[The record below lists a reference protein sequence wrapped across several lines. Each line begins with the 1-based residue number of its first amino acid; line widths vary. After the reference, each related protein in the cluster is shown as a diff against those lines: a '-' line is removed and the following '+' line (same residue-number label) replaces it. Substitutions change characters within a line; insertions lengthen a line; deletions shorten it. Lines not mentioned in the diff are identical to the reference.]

1 MSHQHTTQTSGQ
13 GMLERVFKLREHGT
27 TARTEVIAGFT
38 TFLTMVY
45 IVFVNPQ
52 ILGVAG
58 MDTSAVFV
66 TTCLIAAFG
75 SIMMGLFANL
85 PVALAPAMGLNAF
98 FAFVVV
104 QAMGLPWQVGMG
116 AIFWGAIGL
125 LLLTIFRVR
134 YWMIAN
140 IPVSLRVGITSGI
153 GLFIGM
159 MGLKNAGVIVAN
171 PETLV
176 SIGNLTSHSVLLG
189 ILGFFIIAILASRNI
204 HAAVLVSIVVTTLL
218 GWMLGDVHYNGIVS
232 APPSVMTVVGHV
244 DLAGSFN
251 LGLKNAGVI
260 VANPETLVSIGN
272 LTSHSV
278 LLGILGFFIIAIL
291 ASRNIHAAVLVSIV
305 VTTLL
310 GWMLGDVHYNGIVS
324 APPSVMTVVGHV
336 DLAGSFNLGLAGVI
350 FSFML
355 VNLFDSSGT
364 LIGVTDKAGLADEKG
379 KFPRMKQAL
388 YVDSISSVTGSFIGT
403 SSVTAYI
410 ESSSGVSVGG
420 RTGLTAVVVG
430 LLFLLVIFLSPL
442 AGMVPG
448 YAAAGALIYVG
459 VLMTSSLARVNWQDL
474 TESVPAFITAVMM
487 PFSFS
492 ITEGIALGFISYCVM
507 KIGTGRLRD
516 LSPCVIIV
524 ALLFILKIVFIDA
537 H

>member
-1 MSHQHTTQTSGQ
+1 MSQQHTTQASGQ

-27 TARTEVIAGFT
+27 TARTEVIAGVT

-75 SIMMGLFANL
+75 SILMGLFANL

-116 AIFWGAIGL
+116 AIFWGAVGL

-189 ILGFFIIAILASRNI
+189 VLGFFIIAILASRNI
-204 HAAVLVSIVVTTLL
+204 HAAVLVSIIVTTLL
-218 GWMLGDVHYNGIVS
+218 GWMMGDVHYNGIVS
-232 APPSVMTVVGHV
+232 APPSV
-244 DLAGSFN
+244 
-251 LGLKNAGVI
+251 
-260 VANPETLVSIGN
+260 
-272 LTSHSV
+272 TS
-278 LLGILGFFIIAIL
+278 
-291 ASRNIHAAVLVSIV
+291 
-305 VTTLL
+305 
-310 GWMLGDVHYNGIVS
+310 
-324 APPSVMTVVGHV
+324 VVGHV

-388 YVDSISSVTGSFIGT
+388 FVDSISSVTGAFVGT

-430 LLFLLVIFLSPL
+430 ILFLLVIFLSPL
-442 AGMVPG
+442 AGMVPP

-516 LSPCVIIV
+516 LSPCVVIV
-524 ALLFILKIVFIDA
+524 ALLFVLKIVFIDA

>member
-1 MSHQHTTQTSGQ
+1 MSQQHTTQASGQ

-75 SIMMGLFANL
+75 SILMGLFANL

-116 AIFWGAIGL
+116 AIFWGAVGL

-189 ILGFFIIAILASRNI
+189 VLGFFIIAILASRNI
-204 HAAVLVSIVVTTLL
+204 HAAVLVSIIVTTLL
-218 GWMLGDVHYNGIVS
+218 GWMMGDVHYNGIVS
-232 APPSVMTVVGHV
+232 APPSV
-244 DLAGSFN
+244 
-251 LGLKNAGVI
+251 
-260 VANPETLVSIGN
+260 
-272 LTSHSV
+272 TS
-278 LLGILGFFIIAIL
+278 
-291 ASRNIHAAVLVSIV
+291 
-305 VTTLL
+305 
-310 GWMLGDVHYNGIVS
+310 
-324 APPSVMTVVGHV
+324 VVGHV

-388 YVDSISSVTGSFIGT
+388 FVDSISSVTGAFVGT

-430 LLFLLVIFLSPL
+430 ILFLLVIFLSPL
-442 AGMVPG
+442 AGMVPP
-448 YAAAGALIYVG
+448 YAAAGTLIYVG

-516 LSPCVIIV
+516 LSPCVVIV
-524 ALLFILKIVFIDA
+524 ALLFVLKIVFIDA

>member
-1 MSHQHTTQTSGQ
+1 MSQQHTTQASGQ

-75 SIMMGLFANL
+75 SILMGLFANL

-116 AIFWGAIGL
+116 AIFWGAVGL

-153 GLFIGM
+153 GLFSGM

-189 ILGFFIIAILASRNI
+189 VLGFFIIAILASRNI
-204 HAAVLVSIVVTTLL
+204 HAAVLVSIIVTTLL
-218 GWMLGDVHYNGIVS
+218 GWMMGDVHYNGIVS
-232 APPSVMTVVGHV
+232 APPSV
-244 DLAGSFN
+244 
-251 LGLKNAGVI
+251 
-260 VANPETLVSIGN
+260 
-272 LTSHSV
+272 TS
-278 LLGILGFFIIAIL
+278 
-291 ASRNIHAAVLVSIV
+291 
-305 VTTLL
+305 
-310 GWMLGDVHYNGIVS
+310 
-324 APPSVMTVVGHV
+324 VVGHV

-364 LIGVTDKAGLADEKG
+364 LIGVTDKAGLADAKG

-388 YVDSISSVTGSFIGT
+388 FVDSISSVTGAFVGT

-430 LLFLLVIFLSPL
+430 ILFLLVIFLSPL
-442 AGMVPG
+442 AGMVPP

-516 LSPCVIIV
+516 LSPCVVIV
-524 ALLFILKIVFIDA
+524 ALLFVLKIVFIDA

>member
-1 MSHQHTTQTSGQ
+1 MSQQQTSQAEGQ
-13 GMLERVFKLREHGT
+13 GLLERVFKLHAHGT
-27 TARTEVIAGFT
+27 TARTEVIAGVT

-52 ILGVAG
+52 ILGAAG

-75 SIMMGLFANL
+75 SILMGLLANL

-104 QAMGLPWQVGMG
+104 GAMGLSWQVGMG
-116 AIFWGAIGL
+116 AIFWGAVGL

-140 IPVSLRVGITSGI
+140 IPVSLRIGITSGI

-176 SIGNLTSHSVLLG
+176 AIGNLTSHTTLLG
-189 ILGFFIIAILASRNI
+189 VLGFFIIAILASRNI
-204 HAAVLVSIVVTTLL
+204 HAAVLVSIIVTTLL
-218 GWMLGDVHYNGIVS
+218 GLAFGDVHFKGVVS
-232 APPSVMTVVGHV
+232 EPPSVMTVLGHV
-244 DLAGSFN
+244 DLAGS
-251 LGLKNAGVI
+251 LDI
-260 VANPETLVSIGN
+260 
-272 LTSHSV
+272 
-278 LLGILGFFIIAIL
+278 
-291 ASRNIHAAVLVSIV
+291 
-305 VTTLL
+305 
-310 GWMLGDVHYNGIVS
+310 
-324 APPSVMTVVGHV
+324 
-336 DLAGSFNLGLAGVI
+336 GLAGVI

-364 LIGVTDKAGLADEKG
+364 LIGVTDKAGLADESG

-388 YVDSISSVTGSFIGT
+388 YVDSISSVAGSFIGT

-410 ESSSGVSVGG
+410 ESSSGVSIGG

-442 AGMVPG
+442 AGMVPP

-459 VLMTSSLARVNWQDL
+459 VLMTSSLSRVKWDDL
-474 TESVPAFITAVMM
+474 TEAVPAFITAVMM

-507 KIGTGRLRD
+507 KIFTGRLRD
-516 LSPCVIIV
+516 LNACVLVV
-524 ALLFILKIVFIDA
+524 ALLFLLKIVFIDA

>member
-1 MSHQHTTQTSGQ
+1 MSQQHTTQASGQ

-52 ILGVAG
+52 ILGIAG

-75 SIMMGLFANL
+75 SILMGLFANL

-116 AIFWGAIGL
+116 AIFWGAVGL

-189 ILGFFIIAILASRNI
+189 VLGFFIIAILASRNI
-204 HAAVLVSIVVTTLL
+204 HAAVLVSIIVTTLL
-218 GWMLGDVHYNGIVS
+218 GWMMGDVHYNGIVS
-232 APPSVMTVVGHV
+232 APPSV
-244 DLAGSFN
+244 
-251 LGLKNAGVI
+251 
-260 VANPETLVSIGN
+260 
-272 LTSHSV
+272 TS
-278 LLGILGFFIIAIL
+278 
-291 ASRNIHAAVLVSIV
+291 
-305 VTTLL
+305 
-310 GWMLGDVHYNGIVS
+310 
-324 APPSVMTVVGHV
+324 VVGHV

-364 LIGVTDKAGLADEKG
+364 LIGVTDKAGLADAKG

-388 YVDSISSVTGSFIGT
+388 FVDSISSVTGAFVGT

-430 LLFLLVIFLSPL
+430 ILFLLVIFLSPL
-442 AGMVPG
+442 AGMVPP

-516 LSPCVIIV
+516 LSPCVVIV
-524 ALLFILKIVFIDA
+524 ALLFVLKIVFIDA

>member
-1 MSHQHTTQTSGQ
+1 MSQQHTTQASGQ

-75 SIMMGLFANL
+75 SILMGLFANL

-116 AIFWGAIGL
+116 AIFWGAVGL

-189 ILGFFIIAILASRNI
+189 VLGFFIIAILASRNI
-204 HAAVLVSIVVTTLL
+204 HAAVLVSIIVTTLL
-218 GWMLGDVHYNGIVS
+218 GWMMGEVHYNGIVS
-232 APPSVMTVVGHV
+232 APPSV
-244 DLAGSFN
+244 
-251 LGLKNAGVI
+251 
-260 VANPETLVSIGN
+260 
-272 LTSHSV
+272 TS
-278 LLGILGFFIIAIL
+278 
-291 ASRNIHAAVLVSIV
+291 
-305 VTTLL
+305 
-310 GWMLGDVHYNGIVS
+310 
-324 APPSVMTVVGHV
+324 VVGHV

-388 YVDSISSVTGSFIGT
+388 FVDSISSVTGAFVGT

-430 LLFLLVIFLSPL
+430 ILFLLVIFLSPL
-442 AGMVPG
+442 AGMVPP

-516 LSPCVIIV
+516 LSPCVVIV
-524 ALLFILKIVFIDA
+524 ALLFVLKIVFIDA

>member
-1 MSHQHTTQTSGQ
+1 MSQQHTTQASGQ

-45 IVFVNPQ
+45 IVFINPQ

-75 SIMMGLFANL
+75 SILMGLFANL

-116 AIFWGAIGL
+116 AIFWGAVGL

-189 ILGFFIIAILASRNI
+189 VLGFFIIAILASRNI
-204 HAAVLVSIVVTTLL
+204 HAAVLVSIIVTTLL
-218 GWMLGDVHYNGIVS
+218 GWIMGDVHYNGIVS
-232 APPSVMTVVGHV
+232 APPSV
-244 DLAGSFN
+244 
-251 LGLKNAGVI
+251 
-260 VANPETLVSIGN
+260 
-272 LTSHSV
+272 TS
-278 LLGILGFFIIAIL
+278 
-291 ASRNIHAAVLVSIV
+291 
-305 VTTLL
+305 
-310 GWMLGDVHYNGIVS
+310 
-324 APPSVMTVVGHV
+324 VVGHV

-388 YVDSISSVTGSFIGT
+388 FVDSISSVTGAFVGT

-430 LLFLLVIFLSPL
+430 ILFLLVIFLSPL
-442 AGMVPG
+442 AGMVPP

-516 LSPCVIIV
+516 LSPCVVIV
-524 ALLFILKIVFIDA
+524 ALLFVLKIVFIDA

>member
-1 MSHQHTTQTSGQ
+1 
-13 GMLERVFKLREHGT
+13 
-27 TARTEVIAGFT
+27 
-38 TFLTMVY
+38 
-45 IVFVNPQ
+45 
-52 ILGVAG
+52 
-58 MDTSAVFV
+58 
-66 TTCLIAAFG
+66 IAAFG
-75 SIMMGLFANL
+75 SILMGLFANL

-116 AIFWGAIGL
+116 AIFWGAVGL

-140 IPVSLRVGITSGI
+140 IPLSLRVGITSGI

-176 SIGNLTSHSVLLG
+176 SIGHLTSHSVLLG
-189 ILGFFIIAILASRNI
+189 VLGFFIIAILASRNI

-218 GWMLGDVHYNGIVS
+218 GWMLGDVHYTGIVS
-232 APPSVMTVVGHV
+232 APPSVASVIGQV
-244 DLAGSFN
+244 DLA
-251 LGLKNAGVI
+251 
-260 VANPETLVSIGN
+260 
-272 LTSHSV
+272 
-278 LLGILGFFIIAIL
+278 
-291 ASRNIHAAVLVSIV
+291 
-305 VTTLL
+305 
-310 GWMLGDVHYNGIVS
+310 
-324 APPSVMTVVGHV
+324 
-336 DLAGSFNLGLAGVI
+336 
-350 FSFML
+350 
-355 VNLFDSSGT
+355 
-364 LIGVTDKAGLADEKG
+364 
-379 KFPRMKQAL
+379 
-388 YVDSISSVTGSFIGT
+388 GSFIGT

-430 LLFLLVIFLSPL
+430 ILFLLVIFLSPL

-459 VLMTSSLARVNWQDL
+459 VLMTSSLARVKWSDL
-474 TESVPAFITAVMM
+474 TEAVPAFITAVMM

-507 KIGTGRLRD
+507 KIGTGRLRE

-524 ALLFILKIVFIDA
+524 SLLFVLKIVFIDA

>member
-1 MSHQHTTQTSGQ
+1 MSQQHTTQASGQ

-75 SIMMGLFANL
+75 SILMGLFANL

-116 AIFWGAIGL
+116 AIFWGAVGL

-189 ILGFFIIAILASRNI
+189 VLGFFIIAILASRNI
-204 HAAVLVSIVVTTLL
+204 HAAVLVSIIVTTLL
-218 GWMLGDVHYNGIVS
+218 GWMMGDVHYNGIVS
-232 APPSVMTVVGHV
+232 APPSV
-244 DLAGSFN
+244 
-251 LGLKNAGVI
+251 
-260 VANPETLVSIGN
+260 
-272 LTSHSV
+272 TS
-278 LLGILGFFIIAIL
+278 
-291 ASRNIHAAVLVSIV
+291 
-305 VTTLL
+305 
-310 GWMLGDVHYNGIVS
+310 
-324 APPSVMTVVGHV
+324 VVGHV

-388 YVDSISSVTGSFIGT
+388 FVDSISSVTGAFVGT

-430 LLFLLVIFLSPL
+430 ILFLLVIFLSPL
-442 AGMVPG
+442 AGMVPP

-459 VLMTSSLARVNWQDL
+459 VLMTASLARVNWQDL

-516 LSPCVIIV
+516 LSPCVVIV
-524 ALLFILKIVFIDA
+524 ALLFVLKIVFIDA

>member
-1 MSHQHTTQTSGQ
+1 MSQQHTTQASGQ

-75 SIMMGLFANL
+75 SILMGLFANL

-116 AIFWGAIGL
+116 AIFWGAVGL

-189 ILGFFIIAILASRNI
+189 VLGFFIIAILASRNI
-204 HAAVLVSIVVTTLL
+204 HAAVLVSIIVTTLL
-218 GWMLGDVHYNGIVS
+218 GWMMGDVHYNGIVS
-232 APPSVMTVVGHV
+232 TPPSV
-244 DLAGSFN
+244 
-251 LGLKNAGVI
+251 
-260 VANPETLVSIGN
+260 
-272 LTSHSV
+272 TS
-278 LLGILGFFIIAIL
+278 
-291 ASRNIHAAVLVSIV
+291 
-305 VTTLL
+305 
-310 GWMLGDVHYNGIVS
+310 
-324 APPSVMTVVGHV
+324 VVGHV

-379 KFPRMKQAL
+379 KFPCMKQAL
-388 YVDSISSVTGSFIGT
+388 FVDSISSVTGAFVGT

-430 LLFLLVIFLSPL
+430 ILFLLVIFLSPL
-442 AGMVPG
+442 AGMVPP

-516 LSPCVIIV
+516 LSPCVVIV
-524 ALLFILKIVFIDA
+524 ALLFVLKIVFIDA

>member
-232 APPSVMTVVGHV
+232 AQ
-244 DLAGSFN
+244 
-251 LGLKNAGVI
+251 
-260 VANPETLVSIGN
+260 
-272 LTSHSV
+272 
-278 LLGILGFFIIAIL
+278 
-291 ASRNIHAAVLVSIV
+291 
-305 VTTLL
+305 
-310 GWMLGDVHYNGIVS
+310 
-324 APPSVMTVVGHV
+324 PSVMTVVGHV

>member
-1 MSHQHTTQTSGQ
+1 MSQQHTTQASDQ

-75 SIMMGLFANL
+75 SILMGLFANL

-116 AIFWGAIGL
+116 AIFWGAVGL

-189 ILGFFIIAILASRNI
+189 VLGFFIIAILASRNI
-204 HAAVLVSIVVTTLL
+204 HAAVLVSIIVTTLL
-218 GWMLGDVHYNGIVS
+218 GWMMGDVHYNGIVS
-232 APPSVMTVVGHV
+232 APPSV
-244 DLAGSFN
+244 
-251 LGLKNAGVI
+251 
-260 VANPETLVSIGN
+260 
-272 LTSHSV
+272 TS
-278 LLGILGFFIIAIL
+278 
-291 ASRNIHAAVLVSIV
+291 
-305 VTTLL
+305 
-310 GWMLGDVHYNGIVS
+310 
-324 APPSVMTVVGHV
+324 VVGHV

-364 LIGVTDKAGLADEKG
+364 LIGVTDKAGLADAKG

-388 YVDSISSVTGSFIGT
+388 FVDSISSVTGAFVGT

-430 LLFLLVIFLSPL
+430 ILFLLVIFLSPL
-442 AGMVPG
+442 AGMVPP

-516 LSPCVIIV
+516 LSPCVVIV
-524 ALLFILKIVFIDA
+524 ALLFVLKIVFIDA

>member
-1 MSHQHTTQTSGQ
+1 MRGRNRCRTNKLSEKNYHTTAPGVAFWYRITANFPSFLRKLIMSQQHTTQASGQ

-75 SIMMGLFANL
+75 SILMGLFANL

-116 AIFWGAIGL
+116 AIFWGAVGL

-189 ILGFFIIAILASRNI
+189 VLGFFIIAILASRNI
-204 HAAVLVSIVVTTLL
+204 HAAVLVSLIVTTLL
-218 GWMLGDVHYNGIVS
+218 GWMMGDVHYNGIVS
-232 APPSVMTVVGHV
+232 APPSV
-244 DLAGSFN
+244 
-251 LGLKNAGVI
+251 
-260 VANPETLVSIGN
+260 
-272 LTSHSV
+272 TS
-278 LLGILGFFIIAIL
+278 
-291 ASRNIHAAVLVSIV
+291 
-305 VTTLL
+305 
-310 GWMLGDVHYNGIVS
+310 
-324 APPSVMTVVGHV
+324 VVGHV

-388 YVDSISSVTGSFIGT
+388 FVDSISSVTGAFVGT

-430 LLFLLVIFLSPL
+430 ILFLLVIFLSPL
-442 AGMVPG
+442 AGMVPP

-516 LSPCVIIV
+516 LSPCVVIV
-524 ALLFILKIVFIDA
+524 ALLFVLKIVFIDA

>member
-1 MSHQHTTQTSGQ
+1 MSKPNLDTEQ
-13 GMLERVFKLREHGT
+13 GLLERVFKLKQHGT
-27 TARTEVIAGFT
+27 TARTELIAGIT

-58 MDTSAVFV
+58 MDVQAVFV

-75 SIMMGLFANL
+75 SIFMGLLANL

-104 QAMGLPWQVGMG
+104 GAMGISWQVGMG
-116 AIFWGAIGL
+116 AIFWGAIGF
-125 LLLTIFRVR
+125 LLLTIFRIR

-140 IPVSLRVGITSGI
+140 IPLSLRVGITSGI
-153 GLFIGM
+153 GLFIAM
-159 MGLKNAGVIVAN
+159 MGLKNAGIVVAN
-171 PETLV
+171 PDTLV
-176 SIGNLTSHSVLLG
+176 AVGNLTSHSVLLG
-189 ILGFFIIAILASRNI
+189 ALGFFIIAVLASRNI
-204 HAAVLVSIVVTTLL
+204 HAAVLVSIVVTTLI
-218 GWMLGDVHYNGIVS
+218 GWALGDVHYSGVFS
-232 APPSVMTVVGHV
+232 MPPSVTSVVGQV
-244 DLAGSFN
+244 DLAGALNISM
-251 LGLKNAGVI
+251 AGI
-260 VANPETLVSIGN
+260 
-272 LTSHSV
+272 
-278 LLGILGFFIIAIL
+278 
-291 ASRNIHAAVLVSIV
+291 
-305 VTTLL
+305 
-310 GWMLGDVHYNGIVS
+310 
-324 APPSVMTVVGHV
+324 
-336 DLAGSFNLGLAGVI
+336 I

-364 LIGVTDKAGLADEKG
+364 LIGVTDKAGLTDHKG

-388 YVDSISSVTGSFIGT
+388 YVDSISSVAGAFIGT

-430 LLFLLVIFLSPL
+430 ILFLLVIFISPL
-442 AGMVPG
+442 AGMVPA

-459 VLMTSSLARVNWQDL
+459 VLMTSSLARVKWDDL
-474 TESVPAFITAVMM
+474 TEAVPAFVTAVMM

-492 ITEGIALGFISYCVM
+492 ITEGIALGFISYCLM
-507 KIGTGRLRD
+507 KLGTGRWREI
-516 LSPCVIIV
+516 SPCVVVV
-524 ALLFILKIVFIDA
+524 ALLFVLKIAFVD

>member
-1 MSHQHTTQTSGQ
+1 MSQQHTTQASGQ

-75 SIMMGLFANL
+75 SILMGLFANL

-116 AIFWGAIGL
+116 AIFWGAVGL

-189 ILGFFIIAILASRNI
+189 VLGFFIIAILASRNI
-204 HAAVLVSIVVTTLL
+204 HAAVLVSIIVTTLL
-218 GWMLGDVHYNGIVS
+218 GWMMGDVHYNGIVS
-232 APPSVMTVVGHV
+232 APPSV
-244 DLAGSFN
+244 
-251 LGLKNAGVI
+251 
-260 VANPETLVSIGN
+260 
-272 LTSHSV
+272 TS
-278 LLGILGFFIIAIL
+278 
-291 ASRNIHAAVLVSIV
+291 
-305 VTTLL
+305 
-310 GWMLGDVHYNGIVS
+310 
-324 APPSVMTVVGHV
+324 VVGHV

-364 LIGVTDKAGLADEKG
+364 VIGVTDKAGLADEKG

-388 YVDSISSVTGSFIGT
+388 FVDSISSVTGAFVGT

-430 LLFLLVIFLSPL
+430 ILFLLVIFLSPL
-442 AGMVPG
+442 AGMVPP

-516 LSPCVIIV
+516 LSPCVVIV
-524 ALLFILKIVFIDA
+524 ALLFVLKIVFIDA

>member
-1 MSHQHTTQTSGQ
+1 MSKPVSGLDVEQ
-13 GMLERVFKLREHGT
+13 GLLGRVFKLKQHGT
-27 TARTEVIAGFT
+27 TARTETIAGIT

-52 ILGVAG
+52 ILGAAG
-58 MDTSAVFV
+58 MDTQAVFV

-75 SIMMGLFANL
+75 SIFMGLLANL

-104 QAMGLPWQVGMG
+104 GAMGISWQIGMG
-116 AIFWGAIGL
+116 AIFWGAVGL

-140 IPVSLRVGITSGI
+140 IPMSLRVGITSGI

-159 MGLKNAGVIVAN
+159 MGLKNAGIVVAN
-171 PETLV
+171 PDTLV
-176 SIGNLTSHSVLLG
+176 TIGSLTSHNVLLG
-189 ILGFFIIAILASRNI
+189 ALGFFIIAVLSSRNF
-204 HAAVLVSIVVTTLL
+204 HAAVLISIVVTTLI
-218 GWMLGDVHYNGIVS
+218 GWALSDVKYGGVFS
-232 APPSVMTVVGHV
+232 MPPNITSVVGQV
-244 DLAGSFN
+244 DLAGA
-251 LGLKNAGVI
+251 L
-260 VANPETLVSIGN
+260 
-272 LTSHSV
+272 
-278 LLGILGFFIIAIL
+278 
-291 ASRNIHAAVLVSIV
+291 NI
-305 VTTLL
+305 
-310 GWMLGDVHYNGIVS
+310 
-324 APPSVMTVVGHV
+324 
-336 DLAGSFNLGLAGVI
+336 GLAGVI

-364 LIGVTDKAGLADEKG
+364 LIGVTDKAGLTDDKG

-388 YVDSISSVTGSFIGT
+388 YVDSISSVAGSFVGT

-410 ESSSGVSVGG
+410 ESSAGVSVGG
-420 RTGLTAVVVG
+420 RTGLTAVVTG
-430 LLFLLVIFLSPL
+430 ILFLLVIFLSPL
-442 AGMVPG
+442 AGMVPA

-459 VLMTSSLARVNWQDL
+459 VLMTSSLARVKWDDL
-474 TESVPAFITAVMM
+474 TEAVPAFVTAVMM

-507 KIGTGRLRD
+507 KLGTGRWREI
-516 LSPCVIIV
+516 SPCVVVV
-524 ALLFILKIVFIDA
+524 ALLFVLKIVFVDG

>member
-1 MSHQHTTQTSGQ
+1 MSQQHTTQASGQ

-75 SIMMGLFANL
+75 SILMGLFANL

-116 AIFWGAIGL
+116 AIFWGAVGL

-176 SIGNLTSHSVLLG
+176 SIGNLTSHNVLLG
-189 ILGFFIIAILASRNI
+189 VLGFFIIAILASRNI
-204 HAAVLVSIVVTTLL
+204 HAAVLVSIIVTTLL
-218 GWMLGDVHYNGIVS
+218 GWMMGDVHYNGIVS
-232 APPSVMTVVGHV
+232 APPSV
-244 DLAGSFN
+244 
-251 LGLKNAGVI
+251 
-260 VANPETLVSIGN
+260 
-272 LTSHSV
+272 TS
-278 LLGILGFFIIAIL
+278 
-291 ASRNIHAAVLVSIV
+291 
-305 VTTLL
+305 
-310 GWMLGDVHYNGIVS
+310 
-324 APPSVMTVVGHV
+324 VVGHV

-388 YVDSISSVTGSFIGT
+388 FVDSISSVTGAFVGT

-430 LLFLLVIFLSPL
+430 ILFLLVIFLSPL
-442 AGMVPG
+442 AGMVPP

-516 LSPCVIIV
+516 LSPCVVIV
-524 ALLFILKIVFIDA
+524 ALLFVLKIVFIDA

>member
-1 MSHQHTTQTSGQ
+1 MSQQHTTQASGQ
-13 GMLERVFKLREHGT
+13 GMLERVFKLRENGT

-75 SIMMGLFANL
+75 SILMGLFANL

-116 AIFWGAIGL
+116 AIFWGAVGL

-189 ILGFFIIAILASRNI
+189 VLGFFIIAILASRNI
-204 HAAVLVSIVVTTLL
+204 HAAVLVSIIVTTLL
-218 GWMLGDVHYNGIVS
+218 GWMMGDVHYNGIVS
-232 APPSVMTVVGHV
+232 APPSV
-244 DLAGSFN
+244 
-251 LGLKNAGVI
+251 
-260 VANPETLVSIGN
+260 
-272 LTSHSV
+272 TS
-278 LLGILGFFIIAIL
+278 
-291 ASRNIHAAVLVSIV
+291 
-305 VTTLL
+305 
-310 GWMLGDVHYNGIVS
+310 
-324 APPSVMTVVGHV
+324 VVGHV

-364 LIGVTDKAGLADEKG
+364 LIGVTDKAGLADAKG

-388 YVDSISSVTGSFIGT
+388 FVDSISSVTGAFVGT

-430 LLFLLVIFLSPL
+430 ILFLLVIFLSPL
-442 AGMVPG
+442 AGMVPP

-516 LSPCVIIV
+516 LSPCVVIV
-524 ALLFILKIVFIDA
+524 ALLFVLKIVFIDA

>member
-1 MSHQHTTQTSGQ
+1 MSQQHTTQASGQ

-75 SIMMGLFANL
+75 SILMGLFANL

-116 AIFWGAIGL
+116 AIFWGAVGL

-189 ILGFFIIAILASRNI
+189 VLGFFIIAILASRNI
-204 HAAVLVSIVVTTLL
+204 HAAVLVSIIVTTLL
-218 GWMLGDVHYNGIVS
+218 GWMMGDVHYNGIVS
-232 APPSVMTVVGHV
+232 APPSV
-244 DLAGSFN
+244 
-251 LGLKNAGVI
+251 
-260 VANPETLVSIGN
+260 
-272 LTSHSV
+272 TS
-278 LLGILGFFIIAIL
+278 
-291 ASRNIHAAVLVSIV
+291 
-305 VTTLL
+305 
-310 GWMLGDVHYNGIVS
+310 
-324 APPSVMTVVGHV
+324 VVGHV

-388 YVDSISSVTGSFIGT
+388 FVDSISSVTGAFVGT

-430 LLFLLVIFLSPL
+430 ILFQLVIFLSPL
-442 AGMVPG
+442 AGMVPP

-516 LSPCVIIV
+516 LSPCVVIV
-524 ALLFILKIVFIDA
+524 ALLFVLKIVFIDG

>member
-1 MSHQHTTQTSGQ
+1 MRGRNRCRTNKLSEKNYHTTAPGVAFWYRITANFPSFLRKLIMSQQHTTQASGQ

-75 SIMMGLFANL
+75 SILMGLFANL

-116 AIFWGAIGL
+116 AIFWGAVGL

-189 ILGFFIIAILASRNI
+189 VLGFFIIAILASRNI
-204 HAAVLVSIVVTTLL
+204 HAAVLVSIIVTMLL
-218 GWMLGDVHYNGIVS
+218 GWMMGDVHYNGIVS
-232 APPSVMTVVGHV
+232 APPSV
-244 DLAGSFN
+244 
-251 LGLKNAGVI
+251 
-260 VANPETLVSIGN
+260 
-272 LTSHSV
+272 TS
-278 LLGILGFFIIAIL
+278 
-291 ASRNIHAAVLVSIV
+291 
-305 VTTLL
+305 
-310 GWMLGDVHYNGIVS
+310 
-324 APPSVMTVVGHV
+324 VVGHV

-364 LIGVTDKAGLADEKG
+364 LIGVTDKAGLADAKG

-388 YVDSISSVTGSFIGT
+388 FVDSISSVTGAFVGT

-430 LLFLLVIFLSPL
+430 ILFLLVIFLSPL
-442 AGMVPG
+442 AGMVPP

-516 LSPCVIIV
+516 LSPCVVIV
-524 ALLFILKIVFIDA
+524 ALLFVLKIVFIDG

>member
-1 MSHQHTTQTSGQ
+1 
-13 GMLERVFKLREHGT
+13 
-27 TARTEVIAGFT
+27 
-38 TFLTMVY
+38 
-45 IVFVNPQ
+45 
-52 ILGVAG
+52 
-58 MDTSAVFV
+58 
-66 TTCLIAAFG
+66 
-75 SIMMGLFANL
+75 
-85 PVALAPAMGLNAF
+85 
-98 FAFVVV
+98 
-104 QAMGLPWQVGMG
+104 
-116 AIFWGAIGL
+116 
-125 LLLTIFRVR
+125 
-134 YWMIAN
+134 
-140 IPVSLRVGITSGI
+140 
-153 GLFIGM
+153 
-159 MGLKNAGVIVAN
+159 
-171 PETLV
+171 
-176 SIGNLTSHSVLLG
+176 
-189 ILGFFIIAILASRNI
+189 
-204 HAAVLVSIVVTTLL
+204 
-218 GWMLGDVHYNGIVS
+218 
-232 APPSVMTVVGHV
+232 
-244 DLAGSFN
+244 
-251 LGLKNAGVI
+251 
-260 VANPETLVSIGN
+260 
-272 LTSHSV
+272 
-278 LLGILGFFIIAIL
+278 
-291 ASRNIHAAVLVSIV
+291 
-305 VTTLL
+305 
-310 GWMLGDVHYNGIVS
+310 
-324 APPSVMTVVGHV
+324 MTVVGHV

-442 AGMVPG
+442 AEWYQDTRCSWRVD
-448 YAAAGALIYVG
+448 LRWRVDD
-459 VLMTSSLARVNWQDL
+459 LKSCSRELADL

-524 ALLFILKIVFIDA
+524 ALMFILKIVFIDA

>member
-1 MSHQHTTQTSGQ
+1 MSQQHTTQASGQ

-75 SIMMGLFANL
+75 SILMGLFANL

-116 AIFWGAIGL
+116 AIFWGAVGL
-125 LLLTIFRVR
+125 LLLTIFRMR

-189 ILGFFIIAILASRNI
+189 VLGFFIIAILASRNI
-204 HAAVLVSIVVTTLL
+204 HAAVLVSIIVTTLL
-218 GWMLGDVHYNGIVS
+218 GWMMGDVHYNGIVS
-232 APPSVMTVVGHV
+232 APPSV
-244 DLAGSFN
+244 
-251 LGLKNAGVI
+251 
-260 VANPETLVSIGN
+260 
-272 LTSHSV
+272 TS
-278 LLGILGFFIIAIL
+278 
-291 ASRNIHAAVLVSIV
+291 
-305 VTTLL
+305 
-310 GWMLGDVHYNGIVS
+310 
-324 APPSVMTVVGHV
+324 VVGHV

-388 YVDSISSVTGSFIGT
+388 FVDSISSVTGAFVGT

-430 LLFLLVIFLSPL
+430 ILFLLVIFLSPL
-442 AGMVPG
+442 AGMVPP

-507 KIGTGRLRD
+507 KIGTGRFRD
-516 LSPCVIIV
+516 LSPCVIVV
-524 ALLFILKIVFIDA
+524 ALLFVLKIVFIDA

>member
-1 MSHQHTTQTSGQ
+1 MRGRNRCRTNKLSEKNYHTTAPGVAFWYRITANFPSFLRKLIMSQQHTTQASGQ

-75 SIMMGLFANL
+75 SILMGLFANL

-116 AIFWGAIGL
+116 AIFWGAVGL

-189 ILGFFIIAILASRNI
+189 VLGFFIIAILASRNI
-204 HAAVLVSIVVTTLL
+204 HAAVLVSIIVTTLL
-218 GWMLGDVHYNGIVS
+218 GWMMGDVHYNGIVS
-232 APPSVMTVVGHV
+232 APPSV
-244 DLAGSFN
+244 
-251 LGLKNAGVI
+251 
-260 VANPETLVSIGN
+260 
-272 LTSHSV
+272 TS
-278 LLGILGFFIIAIL
+278 
-291 ASRNIHAAVLVSIV
+291 
-305 VTTLL
+305 
-310 GWMLGDVHYNGIVS
+310 
-324 APPSVMTVVGHV
+324 VVGHV

-388 YVDSISSVTGSFIGT
+388 FVDSISSVTGAFVGT

-430 LLFLLVIFLSPL
+430 ILFLLVIFLSPL
-442 AGMVPG
+442 AGMVPP

-459 VLMTSSLARVNWQDL
+459 VLMTSSLERVNWQDL

-516 LSPCVIIV
+516 LSPCVVIV
-524 ALLFILKIVFIDA
+524 ALLFVLKIVFIDA

>member
-1 MSHQHTTQTSGQ
+1 MSQQQTSQSSGP
-13 GMLERVFKLREHGT
+13 GLLERVFKLREHGT
-27 TARTEVIAGFT
+27 TARTEAIAGFT

-116 AIFWGAIGL
+116 AIFWGAVGL

-140 IPVSLRVGITSGI
+140 IPVSLRIGITSGI

-218 GWMLGDVHYNGIVS
+218 GWLLGDVHYTGIVS
-232 APPSVMTVVGHV
+232 MPPSVTTVIGHV
-244 DLAGSFN
+244 DLAGS
-251 LGLKNAGVI
+251 L
-260 VANPETLVSIGN
+260 
-272 LTSHSV
+272 
-278 LLGILGFFIIAIL
+278 
-291 ASRNIHAAVLVSIV
+291 
-305 VTTLL
+305 
-310 GWMLGDVHYNGIVS
+310 
-324 APPSVMTVVGHV
+324 
-336 DLAGSFNLGLAGVI
+336 NLGLAGVI

-364 LIGVTDKAGLADEKG
+364 LIGVTDKAGLADAQG
-379 KFPRMKQAL
+379 KFPRMTQAL
-388 YVDSISSVTGSFIGT
+388 FVDSVSSVAGSFIGT

-442 AGMVPG
+442 AGMVPA

-459 VLMTSSLARVNWQDL
+459 VLMTSSLARVKWDDL

-516 LSPCVIIV
+516 LSPCVIV
-524 ALLFILKIVFIDA
+524 VSLLFVLKIVFIDA

>member
-1 MSHQHTTQTSGQ
+1 MSQQHTTQASGQ

-75 SIMMGLFANL
+75 SILMGLFANL

-116 AIFWGAIGL
+116 AIFLGAVGL

-189 ILGFFIIAILASRNI
+189 VLGFFIIAILASRNI
-204 HAAVLVSIVVTTLL
+204 HAAVLVSIIVTTLL
-218 GWMLGDVHYNGIVS
+218 GWMMGDVHYNGIVS
-232 APPSVMTVVGHV
+232 APPSV
-244 DLAGSFN
+244 
-251 LGLKNAGVI
+251 
-260 VANPETLVSIGN
+260 
-272 LTSHSV
+272 TS
-278 LLGILGFFIIAIL
+278 
-291 ASRNIHAAVLVSIV
+291 
-305 VTTLL
+305 
-310 GWMLGDVHYNGIVS
+310 
-324 APPSVMTVVGHV
+324 VVGHV

-388 YVDSISSVTGSFIGT
+388 FVDSISSVTGAFVGT

-430 LLFLLVIFLSPL
+430 ILFLLVIFLSPL
-442 AGMVPG
+442 AGMVPP

-516 LSPCVIIV
+516 LSPCVVIV
-524 ALLFILKIVFIDA
+524 ALLFVLKIVFIDA

>member
-104 QAMGLPWQVGMG
+104 QAMGLPWQIGMG
-116 AIFWGAIGL
+116 AIFWGAVGL

-189 ILGFFIIAILASRNI
+189 MLGFFIIAILASRNI

-218 GWMLGDVHYNGIVS
+218 GWMLGDVHYSGIVS
-232 APPSVMTVVGHV
+232 APPSVTSVVGQ
-244 DLAGSFN
+244 
-251 LGLKNAGVI
+251 
-260 VANPETLVSIGN
+260 
-272 LTSHSV
+272 
-278 LLGILGFFIIAIL
+278 
-291 ASRNIHAAVLVSIV
+291 
-305 VTTLL
+305 
-310 GWMLGDVHYNGIVS
+310 
-324 APPSVMTVVGHV
+324 V

-442 AGMVPG
+442 AEMVPG

-492 ITEGIALGFISYCVM
+492 ITEGIALGFISYCLM

-516 LSPCVIIV
+516 LSPCVIVV
-524 ALLFILKIVFIDA
+524 ALLFLLKIVFIDG